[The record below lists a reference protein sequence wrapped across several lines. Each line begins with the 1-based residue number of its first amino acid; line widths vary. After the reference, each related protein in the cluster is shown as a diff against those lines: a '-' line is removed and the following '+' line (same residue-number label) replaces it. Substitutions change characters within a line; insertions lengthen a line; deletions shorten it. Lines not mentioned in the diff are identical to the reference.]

1 MGMPDS
7 ALSICEQ
14 ASMLARKYGYK
25 NMSAG
30 MLGGAIS
37 MLVEKDS
44 LDKAKMFMDIYESES
59 GFFDK
64 NHDIEKGREV
74 YYYPKG
80 NYYMALGKYDS
91 AEYYFRKELN
101 AGKDFNNQNAA
112 SRGLALLYQK
122 THRTDSAAKYALYSY
137 AMNDSVYAHMAT
149 QEAERMKAMYDYT
162 RYQEQAQVAN
172 MKSEKMRSKL
182 MLISFITLCIIA
194 ITIIAVQRERKK
206 RKAALIQYKRSIAEL
221 AKVQSEVIKL
231 RSHGK
236 NIEIALS
243 VAQDNIEELNNYNA
257 DMNLL
262 IEKKEKEI
270 EQNKCQYRRHSQL
283 KT

>member
-1 MGMPDS
+1 
-7 ALSICEQ
+7 
-14 ASMLARKYGYK
+14 
-25 NMSAG
+25 
-30 MLGGAIS
+30 
-37 MLVEKDS
+37 
-44 LDKAKMFMDIYESES
+44 
-59 GFFDK
+59 
-64 NHDIEKGREV
+64 
-74 YYYPKG
+74 
-80 NYYMALGKYDS
+80 
-91 AEYYFRKELN
+91 
-101 AGKDFNNQNAA
+101 
-112 SRGLALLYQK
+112 
-122 THRTDSAAKYALYSY
+122 
-137 AMNDSVYAHMAT
+137 MNDSVYAHMAT

-270 EQNKCQYRRHSQL
+270 EQLQNWIQRSQNRKSQELHIAETRL
-283 KT
+283 KESEVYQTFDKLAASAGRSAPCGW